1 MDHKIE
7 FVSSAWEPKD
17 RRDDTVYITPS
28 NYEYQP
34 GVFQPFKRRVFGGT
48 DTLRP
53 PGIPPQ
59 QWAVHGFWPPATKDH
74 AIKEWKEKKKLL
86 DIPDEHDIHVT
97 PLAATAATAKHEH
110 DETYE
115 QTERPVTTIVEFIAD
130 GLSPLADCQQ
140 ETGQAYYYL
149 TFNDACRK

>member
-34 GVFQPFKRRVFGGT
+34 GVFKPLKRRVFGGA
-48 DTLRP
+48 DTPRP

-59 QWAVHGFWPPATKDH
+59 QWAVHGFWPPAIKDN
-74 AIKEWKEKKKLL
+74 AIKEWKEKKKYSAVGR
-86 DIPDEHDIHVT
+86 PFRASKET
-97 PLAATAATAKHEH
+97 PLSLAPLGALTGCLFTKR
-110 DETYE
+110 TLKP
-115 QTERPVTTIVEFIAD
+115 RPSSDVM
-130 GLSPLADCQQ
+130 
-140 ETGQAYYYL
+140 
-149 TFNDACRK
+149 R